1 MAVFEIIMPKLGES
15 VEEALITKW
24 FVKENQDIQ
33 EDDVLL
39 EIATDKVDSEIP
51 SPVAGRI
58 MKILFPVDSK
68 VAVGKVIALVE
79 TAPGDSPAKETQGTD
94 TANTRDEPVP
104 IAASSNRNEPVT
116 SSSGRFYSPLV
127 KSIASRENITAIE
140 LETIQGTG
148 RNGRVRKADMLGFLT
163 TRTNI
168 GKPQVISSASASV
181 SAPMGAEKP
190 KAPVSISAGDEII
203 EMDRIR
209 KLIADHMVMSV
220 HTAPHVTNMVEA
232 DVTDIVQWR
241 TKAKEGFQ
249 KKEGANLTYMPV
261 ITEAVAKALRDFPRV
276 NVSVDGYKIIL
287 RKNINIGIAVS
298 LPDGNLIVPV
308 VKNADQKSLLGLA
321 LDINH
326 LAENARSNK
335 LLPEDI
341 QGGTFSITN
350 FGTFRN
356 VMGTPIINQPQ
367 AAILAVGTI
376 EKKPAVLETPSG
388 DVIAI
393 RHKMFLS
400 LTYDHRAID
409 GALGGA
415 FLRRVADYLEQFDT
429 KRAI

>member
-58 MKILFPVDSK
+58 TKILFPVDTK

-79 TAPGDSPAKETQGTD
+79 TAPGDSPANETAETD
-94 TANTRDEPVP
+94 SAKNTAEPAP
-104 IAASSNRNEPVT
+104 LASSSPKTESIKR
-116 SSSGRFYSPLV
+116 SSGHFYSPLV
-127 KSIASRENITAIE
+127 KSIASRENITPGE

-148 RNGRVRKADMLGFLT
+148 RNGRVRKADVLGFLAA
-163 TRTNI
+163 RTSVA
-168 GKPQVISSASASV
+168 KPQGIPSQATSAPV
-181 SAPMGAEKP
+181 SADKP

-232 DVTDIVQWR
+232 DVTGIVQWR
-241 TKAKEGFQ
+241 TKAKEEFQ
-249 KKEGANLTYMPV
+249 KREGANLTYMPV
-261 ITEAVAKALRDFPRV
+261 ITEAVARALRDFPRV
-276 NVSVDGYKIIL
+276 NISVDGYRIIL

-308 VKNADQKSLLGLA
+308 VKNTDQKSLLGLA
-321 LDINH
+321 LDINR
-326 LAENARSNK
+326 LAESARSNK

-429 KRAI
+429 KRTI